1 MRPPHGTGCR
11 AFWRSFWTTGPTSN
25 TAQNVC
31 DLGDRASPTAG
42 RSTVINACA
51 QQGETERA
59 APSASS
65 TSLAPARLVPSAISA
80 TIWNTTRAN
89 EASAWNLFQPVA
101 RSTVLSLG
109 FKQRPRVTSEV
120 RTRTGF
126 ATLCCVGLAP
136 FTRSIAVEK
145 HHSILGYYILWRA
158 QPRALGRA
166 AVAHAL
172 PAA

>member
-1 MRPPHGTGCR
+1 MCEWSSQFDVRWINNSHAASCGRPTARGAAP
-11 AFWRSFWTTGPTSN
+11 FWRSFWTTGPTSK

-51 QQGETERA
+51 QQSETERA
-59 APSASS
+59 ATSASS

-101 RSTVLSLG
+101 RSTALSLG

-136 FTRSIAVEK
+136 FTRSM
-145 HHSILGYYILWRA
+145 
-158 QPRALGRA
+158 A
-166 AVAHAL
+166 AGA
-172 PAA
+172 

>member
-1 MRPPHGTGCR
+1 MCEWSSQFDVRWINNSHAASCGRPTARGAAPSGEAFGRLGPHKK
-11 AFWRSFWTTGPTSN
+11 
-25 TAQNVC
+25 TAKNVC
-31 DLGDRASPTAG
+31 DLGDRVSPTAG

-80 TIWNTTRAN
+80 TIWNTTRPN
-89 EASAWNLFQPVA
+89 EATAWNLFQPVA
-101 RSTVLSLG
+101 RSTALSLG

-136 FTRSIAVEK
+136 FTRSMSA
-145 HHSILGYYILWRA
+145 GA
-158 QPRALGRA
+158 
-166 AVAHAL
+166 
-172 PAA
+172 